1 MLTVPSDHP
10 QSSFISKNPTPRK
23 TVEMPP
29 DSSSLPVVQ
38 SRDLGHLRRTSAAP
52 GAGNFVS
59 RPRHLPTKQGS
70 LSIEQLMLMLM
81 SSFPFMHWWLSA
93 WYWKC
98 NILVS
103 NDVLLECK
111 DFPIL
116 LLYPEF
122 QVFCNLER
130 PSGQTFPVNNGCHLP
145 PYLWEERWG
154 MSPQV

>member
-10 QSSFISKNPTPRK
+10 QSSFINKNPTPRK

-70 LSIEQLMLMLM
+70 I
-81 SSFPFMHWWLSA
+81 HWA
-93 WYWKC
+93 ADA
-98 NILVS
+98 NA
-103 NDVLLECK
+103 DVLIPFHALVAFGLILEVQYTRK
-111 DFPIL
+111 
-116 LLYPEF
+116 
-122 QVFCNLER
+122 
-130 PSGQTFPVNNGCHLP
+130 
-145 PYLWEERWG
+145 
-154 MSPQV
+154 